1 MATLKEVQS
10 KIVSVKKTKQI
21 TSAMKMVATSRL
33 RGAQNSME
41 AFKPYAGKFAD
52 VLGSIAGKAGDNA
65 SPLLV
70 PRDKIKKVVL
80 ILCTSDRGLCGGF
93 NTHLITKAD
102 KLIKSELEGKEVSFV
117 CFGKKGRDWAK
128 KQPQPIENEFI
139 GVVGGNVEFSVASSS
154 GQKLI
159 DNFLEGVVDE
169 VFLIYSEF
177 INMAKH
183 VPTIKQ
189 ILPIPSLE
197 GGAEE
202 QGKSA
207 EKEVTQDAEFLPEHI
222 CEPSS
227 DALLGQM
234 LPKNIFIQIFD
245 ALLQTSTSEHAA
257 RMSAMENATKACE
270 DIVGELQTIYNKTR
284 QAGITADL
292 MDIVG
297 GAEALKG

>member
-41 AFKPYAGKFAD
+41 AFNPYADKFAE
-52 VLGSIAGKAGDNA
+52 VLGSIAGKSGEDA

-70 PRDKIKKVVL
+70 ARDEVKKVVL

-93 NTHLITKAD
+93 NTNLITKAE
-102 KLIKSELEGKEVSFV
+102 KFANSELEGKDVSFI

-128 KQPQPIENEFI
+128 KQPQPIDGEFI

-159 DNFLEGVVDE
+159 DSFLDGAVDE
-169 VFLIYSEF
+169 VYLVYSKF
-177 INMAKH
+177 VTMAKQEA
-183 VPTIKQ
+183 TLKQ

-197 GGAEE
+197 GVTE
-202 QGKSA
+202 
-207 EKEVTQDAEFLPEHI
+207 EKEEAGSGEFLPEHI

-227 DALLGQM
+227 DALLGEM
-234 LPKNIFIQIFD
+234 LPKNIFIPIYD

-257 RMSAMENATKACE
+257 RMRAMENATKACE
-270 DIVGELQTIYNKTR
+270 DMVDELQTIFNKTR
-284 QAGITADL
+284 QAAITADL